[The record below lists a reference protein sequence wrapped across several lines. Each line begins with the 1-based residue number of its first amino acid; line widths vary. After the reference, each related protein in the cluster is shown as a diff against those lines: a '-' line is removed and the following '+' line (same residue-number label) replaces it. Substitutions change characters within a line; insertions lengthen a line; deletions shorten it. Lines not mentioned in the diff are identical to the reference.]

1 MRVLIPGALFAGLI
15 FLAMACSQ
23 PEPTATPLPTTAPAP
38 AALYA
43 GHQLFVDKGCAACHG
58 QNAGGSSFAP
68 PLAGHSA
75 AVVKR
80 QIRAPLGIMPVFP
93 PDKISN
99 EEMEAITTFIDGLE
113 GERQH
118 VHSEAP
124 TGPDELALH
133 HWMALFSIEAGDPG
147 EGAHHLGHIV
157 DLTEGEHFAQMK
169 KAISLLE
176 EGDVHEGGHIVEGM
190 LAGLED
196 VGLDDQGMHLTIA
209 LSSARVGEKDASL
222 HHLEHFLDST
232 SGERHEAAE
241 EIESLL
247 RADAVHDAVDRLEE
261 LSGQA
266 RPQDEHGHQ
275 DEHGD

>member
-1 MRVLIPGALFAGLI
+1 MRALIPGALFAGLI

-124 TGPDELALH
+124 SGPDQLALH
-133 HWMALFSIEAGDPG
+133 HWMALFSI
-147 EGAHHLGHIV
+147 
-157 DLTEGEHFAQMK
+157 
-169 KAISLLE
+169 
-176 EGDVHEGGHIVEGM
+176 
-190 LAGLED
+190 
-196 VGLDDQGMHLTIA
+196 
-209 LSSARVGEKDASL
+209 
-222 HHLEHFLDST
+222 
-232 SGERHEAAE
+232 
-241 EIESLL
+241 
-247 RADAVHDAVDRLEE
+247 
-261 LSGQA
+261 
-266 RPQDEHGHQ
+266 
-275 DEHGD
+275 